1 MVTRRQSLL
10 AAAVLAL
17 QLALPALGREKDTA
31 ELADNNPVAILSMVQ
46 GQTEIKHPD
55 GDWQPAYWLT
65 LVRPQDQLRTGANG
79 KALVDYFSD
88 DHLEV
93 VDPSSEAKV
102 SFKNL
107 ERINGNVRREGARD
121 RAVVEIPI
129 PYMLEKRLY
138 GQDFEAAQ
146 EPGAMERENV
156 FLAASVRPD
165 AYPPVFDWKKV
176 PGAAFYRLQLFN
188 EWDEVI
194 YETRP
199 HTNHFKYPY
208 SAPFQLAR
216 NSQYLW
222 QVVTPDDTIV
232 VRKYPFTLLTLLHA
246 RELTR
251 AENRF
256 AKLKKQSKL
265 MPYHYTELFLL
276 YNNRKLVDRTLGLL
290 RQMANMDPENPMIYR
305 ALVRAYLAKG
315 CPAHA
320 QEALTRELQL
330 NGVDPLHD

>member
-1 MVTRRQSLL
+1 MLTRRQTLLLGAL
-10 AAAVLAL
+10 AAA
-17 QLALPALGREKDTA
+17 QLAWPALARDTA
-31 ELADNNPVAILSMVQ
+31 ELAANNPVGILSMVS
-46 GQTEIKHPD
+46 GQTEIKRPD

-65 LVRPQDQLRTGANG
+65 LVRPEDLLRTGGNG
-79 KALVDYFSD
+79 KILVDFFSD

-93 VDPSSEAKV
+93 VDASSEAKV
-102 SFKNL
+102 AFKNL
-107 ERINGNVRREGARD
+107 ERVTGTVRREGARD

-129 PYMLEKRLY
+129 PYMLERKLY
-138 GQDFEAAQ
+138 GKDFEAAQ
-146 EPGAMERENV
+146 EPGALEREKI
-156 FLAASVRPD
+156 FLGASVRPD
-165 AYPPVFDWKKV
+165 AYPPVFQWTRV
-176 PGAAFYRLQLFN
+176 PAPQYRLQLFN

-194 YETRP
+194 YETR
-199 HTNHFKYPY
+199 TANNRFKYPY

-222 QVVTPDDTIV
+222 QVVTPDDRIL

-246 RELTR
+246 RELQR
-251 AENRF
+251 SENQF
-256 AKLKKQSKL
+256 EKLKKQKKL

-276 YNNRKLVDRTLGLL
+276 YNKRKMIDRTLSLL
-290 RQMANMDPENPMIYR
+290 RQMSNMDPENPMIYR

-320 QEALTRELQL
+320 QEALTRELRL